1 MGDLVED
8 ALDLVLDA
16 DPLFASLL
24 GLPGHDHRLRDVDED
39 GERVLRARAVEIAD
53 RARAADDVDELT
65 LAVVLDQAD
74 AVVRRIDAR
83 LVEHTYSE
91 SFAAPVTGLLGT
103 LPLVRPTGEEAE
115 RAYLTRL
122 AAIPRYL
129 AQVTDR
135 NRTGL
140 ATGRLPLAHLA
151 KAAAA
156 RVERHLAD
164 PAADPLRTAGLT
176 APNAAERDR
185 LLAEAVRPAFAAYRE
200 FVLAEV
206 VPQGRPEDRPGLC
219 ALPDGDATY
228 ASLVRM
234 YTTTDRTP
242 EQLHRTGLD
251 LIARL
256 ADEYAEL
263 GFGTIAEVRERKRAD
278 PALKWRDPD
287 EVLAV
292 ARATIARAE
301 SAAPSW
307 FGRVPSARCAVE
319 RVPEADEP
327 NAPLAYYLDPAMD
340 GSRPGTYFVNA
351 HRVEEQDRTGAE
363 AVAFHEAVP
372 GHHFQ
377 LALLQETGDLP
388 VLRRIASIE
397 AHIEGWA
404 LYAERLADEM
414 GLYSDAT
421 ARLGML
427 ALDSMRAARLVVD
440 TGLHAFG
447 WTRDQVVAYLRE
459 NTAMS
464 DVDIQSETD
473 RYVEQPGQA
482 LAYMVGRL
490 EFQRLRAEAA
500 ARQGE
505 GFDLRAFH
513 DLVLASGPLPMD
525 ALAGLVERRFA

>member
-8 ALDLVLDA
+8 AVDLVLDA

-24 GLPGHDHRLRDVDED
+24 GVPGHDHRLRDVGED
-39 GERVLRARAVEIAD
+39 GERALRARAVEIAE
-53 RARAADDVDELT
+53 RAGAADDLDELT
-65 LAVVLDQAD
+65 RAVAVDQAD
-74 AVVRRIDAR
+74 SVVCRVDAR

-91 SFAAPVTGLLGT
+91 ALSAPVTGLLGM
-103 LPLVRPTGEEAE
+103 LPLLRPTGEEAE

-122 AAIPRYL
+122 AAVPRFL
-129 AQVTDR
+129 AQVTER
-135 NRTGL
+135 NRAGL
-140 ATGRLPLAHLA
+140 AAGRLPLAHLVR
-151 KAAAA
+151 AAAA
-156 RVERHLAD
+156 RVERYLAD
-164 PAADPLRTAGLT
+164 PAADPLRTPGLG
-176 APNAAERDR
+176 ASNARERDR
-185 LLAEAVRPAFAAYRE
+185 LLEREVRPAFAAYHG
-200 FVLAEV
+200 FLLAEV
-206 VPQGRPEDRPGLC
+206 VAHGRPDDRPGLC
-219 ALPDGDATY
+219 ALPGGDVTY

-234 YTTTDRTP
+234 HTTTDRTP

-251 LIARL
+251 LIAGLER
-256 ADEYAEL
+256 EYAEL

-278 PALKWRDPD
+278 PALRWRDPD
-287 EVLAV
+287 EMLAV

-301 SAAPSW
+301 AVAPSW
-307 FGRVPSARCAVE
+307 FGRVPSTRCAVE

-327 NAPLAYYLDPAMD
+327 NAPRAYYLDPSMD
-340 GSRPGTYFVNA
+340 GARPGTYFVNT
-351 HRVEEQDRTGAE
+351 HRASEQDRTLAE
-363 AVAFHEAVP
+363 ATAFHEAVP

-388 VLRRIASIE
+388 LLRRIASIE

-404 LYAERLADEM
+404 LYTERLADEM

-459 NTAMS
+459 NTVLS

-490 EFQRLRAEAA
+490 EFQRLRAEAS
-500 ARQGE
+500 ARQGDA
-505 GFDLRAFH
+505 FDLRAFH